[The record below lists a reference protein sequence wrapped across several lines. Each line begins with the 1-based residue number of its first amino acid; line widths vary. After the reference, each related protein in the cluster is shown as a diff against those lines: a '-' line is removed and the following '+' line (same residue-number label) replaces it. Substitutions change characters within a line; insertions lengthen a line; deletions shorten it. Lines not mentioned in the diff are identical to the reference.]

1 MPALFVSHASKDD
14 AAAGALEAWLLA
26 NGFTDIFVDHHSI
39 AGGDR
44 WRDELRAS
52 AGACRVVVCLV
63 TQSWLDSHECFA
75 EFRAISGYWGKRTI
89 PMFLLPP
96 TSSLGEEAKRRLGAV
111 CAEDQGIDLAPC
123 LDLNG
128 NLDLESNQEIANRLT
143 LGLRAAGANT
153 RIGLDPEVF
162 AIDTRL
168 RPTPFPG
175 LEFFGDEDADAA
187 LFYGRSGEIA
197 HALEELRKMRAER
210 DQRAFVILGASGAGK
225 SSLLKAGIIPHLRRE
240 VPAWLPLRAFRPGAD
255 PLLNFAEALS
265 KTLADFGKVEAHG
278 IIRDRLSHVWS
289 KADRGG
295 NGELTA
301 AGLKSLEQ
309 ALEAEGHKLREAAN
323 RMSASILISVD
334 QAEEIARAES
344 ESAEALADFL
354 RVASLSTDTSWL
366 LAFTVRTD
374 SFHELQSHRRF
385 QHLEARP
392 LDLRTVRIFRLESIV
407 EEPAKRYK
415 VRVDHDLVDALME
428 DAPKED
434 ALPLLAFALQRLW
447 QQYAASGALTRDNY
461 ERIGGLKALIE
472 DAAERALRGLDAD
485 PPLPSAP
492 PSKRVIDLGAAT
504 FVPPLAQVNEQGATI
519 RRIATWASFDDEQQE
534 LLLRF
539 DRWRLVIRKAKEEAG
554 GGTVE
559 VAHEALFREWTRLK
573 SWLEPERARLDAL
586 RALEID
592 ALTWN
597 RNGRDAAFLTHREK
611 RLAEANALVGNEGYR
626 KRDYR
631 GTPPTDGSAWT
642 EGGDASRRV
651 VRGGSWVNN
660 PGFSARPSASG
671 APPTTGTTYLGFRVG
686 RTLTP

>member
-1 MPALFVSHASKDD
+1 MARRVARVRRRLPGCRLPRHSELARFPTNALPSFARS
-14 AAAGALEAWLLA
+14 AAIGESVPSLCSC
-26 NGFTDIFVDHHSI
+26 FRRH
-39 AGGDR
+39 
-44 WRDELRAS
+44 RAS
-52 AGACRVVVCLV
+52 ARKPSDASGR
-63 TQSWLDSHECFA
+63 FA
-75 EFRAISGYWGKRTI
+75 RRTRAS
-89 PMFLLPP
+89 
-96 TSSLGEEAKRRLGAV
+96 TS
-111 CAEDQGIDLAPC
+111 APC

-162 AIDTRL
+162 AIDTKL

-175 LEFFGDEDADAA
+175 LESFGDEDADAA

-651 VRGGSWVNN
+651 VRGGSWTTAPQDLRSANRGRDTSDDRINN
-660 PGFSARPSASG
+660 
-671 APPTTGTTYLGFRVG
+671 LGFRVG

>member
-14 AAAGALEAWLLA
+14 AAASALEAWLLA

-44 WRDELRAS
+44 CRDELRAS

-89 PMFLLPP
+89 PLFLLPP
-96 TSSLGEEAKRRLGAV
+96 TSSLGEEAKRRLAAV
-111 CAEDQGIDLAPC
+111 CAEDQGIDLASC
-123 LDLNG
+123 LDPNG
-128 NLDLESNQEIANRLT
+128 KLDLDTNAEIANRLT

-175 LEFFGDEDADAA
+175 LESFGDEDADAA

-210 DQRAFVILGASGAGK
+210 DQRAFVVLGASGAGK
-225 SSLLKAGIIPHLRRE
+225 SSLLKAGIIPRLRRE
-240 VPAWLPLRAFRPGAD
+240 FPAWLPLRAFRPGAD

-278 IIRDRLSHVWS
+278 IIRDRLLHVWS
-289 KADRGG
+289 KADRSN

-301 AGLKSLEQ
+301 ASLKSLER

-344 ESAEALADFL
+344 ESGEALADFL
-354 RVASLSTDTSWL
+354 SVASLAPETSWL

-385 QHLEARP
+385 RHLVARP
-392 LDLRTVRIFRLESIV
+392 FDLRTVRIFRLESIV

-539 DRWRLVIRKAKEEAG
+539 DRWRLVIRKGKEEAG

-586 RALEID
+586 RSLEID
-592 ALTWN
+592 ASTWD
-597 RNGRDAAFLTHREK
+597 RNGRDAAFL
-611 RLAEANALVGNEGYR
+611 
-626 KRDYR
+626 
-631 GTPPTDGSAWT
+631 PTGKSAWPRQMHWSGMKAT
-642 EGGDASRRV
+642 ASAWARRSSIIL
-651 VRGGSWVNN
+651 R
-660 PGFSARPSASG
+660 PARRSSNRRTG
-671 APPTTGTTYLGFRVG
+671 APAACRGSSACSCSAPS
-686 RTLTP
+686 PACWA